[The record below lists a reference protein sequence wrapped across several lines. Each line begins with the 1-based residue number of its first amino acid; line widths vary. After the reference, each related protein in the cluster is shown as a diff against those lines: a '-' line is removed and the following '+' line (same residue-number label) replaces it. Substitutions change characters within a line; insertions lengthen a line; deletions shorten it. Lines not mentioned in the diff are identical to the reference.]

1 MNLKNLV
8 LLFFLFFSFN
18 LFAQD
23 ESFVPSG
30 KPFATIYANF
40 HRGITGGAT
49 DEAAFELVR
58 GYIGYEYQFSPEF
71 YAKINVD
78 VGSPDDLSPI
88 SKIRRYAYFK
98 NAFLRYSQQKLQIE
112 FGLISLKQFKL
123 QEDVWER
130 RYLMKTIADEHRLGS
145 SADLG
150 VNFHYRFSDIL
161 DADLTMMNGEGY
173 SSLQMDDVFK
183 YSLGSTVRI
192 PRNFTSRIVYDNM
205 NNEVSESTWL
215 FFSSYD
221 FRKVWNLAG
230 EFVYRQNNGWKAN
243 HDIYAWSFYGKY
255 NLNEKYQLFARYDRI
270 ESNILEGETLP
281 WRLANDGS
289 ALVAGIQFRPI
300 SKITMALNYHDW
312 YPWAANMEGG
322 GFIFLDLE
330 VKM

>member
-123 QEDVWER
+123 QEDIWER

>member
-1 MNLKNLV
+1 MKFYSLCIFLLV
-8 LLFFLFFSFN
+8 FPQFII
-18 LFAQD
+18 AQ
-23 ESFVPSG
+23 ESEFVSSG

-40 HRGITGGAT
+40 HRGITGSAT

-58 GYIGYEYQFSPEF
+58 GYIGYEYNLSPEF

-98 NAFLRYSQQKLQIE
+98 NAYLKYTQSRLEIE

-123 QEDVWER
+123 QESVWER

-150 VNFHYRFSDIL
+150 VNFHYKFSEFF

-183 YSLGSTVRI
+183 YSLGSTLKF
-192 PRNFTSRIVYDNM
+192 PRNFTSRVVYDIM
-205 NNEVSESTWL
+205 HNEIAETTLL
-215 FFSSYD
+215 FFTSYD
-221 FRKVWNLAG
+221 FRSKWNLAG
-230 EFVYRQNNGWKAN
+230 EVVYRQNDSWKAN
-243 HDIYAWSFYGKY
+243 QNILALSFYGKY
-255 NLNEKYQLFARYDRI
+255 NLSNKYQLFARYDKV

-281 WRLANDGS
+281 WHLANDGT
-289 ALVAGIQFRPI
+289 ALVAGIQFRPV
-300 SKITMALNYHDW
+300 SKVTMALNYHDW
-312 YPWAANMEGG
+312 YPWAANMAGG